1 MDPVDVIRRRPVI
14 CVAFAVTAACAIV
27 AAWQR
32 LADARGT
39 RPPSVPAY
47 AAPMSV
53 THVGPDGMVYESS
66 EPGGI
71 VGIPVSGS
79 SGIDPIDRL

>member
-1 MDPVDVIRRRPVI
+1 MDPVDVIRRRPLI
-14 CVAFAVTAACAIV
+14 CVAAAVTAACAI
-27 AAWQR
+27 AAALQR
-32 LADARGT
+32 LAEARRA

-71 VGIPVSGS
+71 VGIPVSRS
-79 SGIDPIDRL
+79 SGTDPTDRL